1 MTPDDQLS
9 AFLGETPKQSRA
21 DVFTLDVMTRI
32 ERQVLLERVAVG
44 AGGAVVLA
52 LVLWACAPALNLAV
66 AMIAPSLAPTAA
78 ILSFVA
84 AILVAG
90 GPSMWRRLGFSQP

>member
-9 AFLGETPKQSRA
+9 AFLGETPRQSRA
-21 DVFTLDVMTRI
+21 DVFTLEVMKRI
-32 ERQVLLERVAVG
+32 ERQAFLERVAVG
-44 AGGAVVLA
+44 AGGAAVLA
-52 LVLWACAPALNLAV
+52 LVLWACAPVLNLAV
-66 AMIAPSLAPTAA
+66 TMIAPSLAPTAA

-90 GPSMWRRLGFSQP
+90 GPAVWRRMGQP